1 MRTVLWS
8 FCAAVLAGGVV
19 AGFVAL
25 ILPVRPGL
33 VLDLYLLFLGAVTL
47 LALVRATR
55 VAHPGAG
62 RSPFES
68 ALRPPKPRSRRPPE
82 LVRLEHR
89 LALAAT
95 TAFDLHY
102 RLRPVVREI
111 AAERLWAKHAVDLD
125 SEPRRAESLLGE
137 RIWELVR
144 PDRPPPP
151 EPFARGLGLRGIEV
165 LVAELEAR

>member
-8 FCAAVLAGGVV
+8 FCGAVLAGGLV
-19 AGFVAL
+19 AGFVAV

-47 LALVRATR
+47 LALVRTTR
-55 VAHPGAG
+55 VAHPGSAQ
-62 RSPFES
+62 SPFEN
-68 ALRPPKPRSRRPPE
+68 ALRPRKPRSRRPPE

-95 TAFDLHY
+95 TAFDVHY

-111 AAERLWAKHAVDLD
+111 VTERLWSKHAVDLD
-125 SEPRRAESLLGE
+125 SEPQRAESLLARE
-137 RIWELVR
+137 IWELVR

-151 EPFARGLGLRGIEV
+151 DPFARGLGIAGIGAV
-165 LVAELEAR
+165 VAELEAT

>member
-1 MRTVLWS
+1 VKTVLWS
-8 FCAAVLAGGVV
+8 FGTAVLLGGLV

-25 ILPVRPGL
+25 TLPVSDEL

-47 LALVRATR
+47 LALVRTTR
-55 VAHPGAG
+55 VAHPGSG
-62 RSPFES
+62 GSPFEN
-68 ALRPPKPRSRRPPE
+68 ALRPSQPRSHRPPE

-95 TAFDLHY
+95 TAFDVHY

-111 AAERLWAKHAVDLD
+111 AAARLWARHAVDLE
-125 SEPRRAESLLGE
+125 SEPERAASLLGGE
-137 RIWELVR
+137 VWELVR

-151 EPFARGLGLRGIEV
+151 EPFGQGLGLAGIEAV
-165 LVAELEAR
+165 AAELEAT